1 MTKFSPY
8 GNVLNVWLTYMLLV
22 NAGCL
27 MNRIKILSLRKVVLL
42 QVNIV
47 VLGSSNL
54 SKLDG
59 QVKNLK
65 FVLLVMKVKVGTNM
79 MIIMTALTSVIVIN
93 LREVVMLNLLWNI
106 NLIVVK
112 EMFSS

>member
-1 MTKFSPY
+1 
-8 GNVLNVWLTYMLLV
+8 MLLV